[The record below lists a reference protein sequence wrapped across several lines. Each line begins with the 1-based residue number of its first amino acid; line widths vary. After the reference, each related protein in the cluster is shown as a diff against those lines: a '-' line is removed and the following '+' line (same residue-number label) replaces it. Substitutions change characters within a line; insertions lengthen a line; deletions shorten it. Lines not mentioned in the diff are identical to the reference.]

1 MPQAMTQPSLRT
13 ISVIRRGY
21 GRRYT
26 DLPVDE
32 RTPQQIVIDCAG
44 GYLKP
49 TMFDLRA
56 GDMVYWRE
64 QERYIGAQIAEVRI
78 EGMRLV
84 VVLRDAALMP
94 EDFFPY

>member
-1 MPQAMTQPSLRT
+1 MVAMSQPTLRT

-26 DLPVDE
+26 DLPIDE
-32 RTPQQIVIDCAG
+32 LSQQRVMIDCTC

-49 TMFDLRA
+49 TMIDLQP
-56 GDMVYWRE
+56 DDLVYWRE
-64 QERYIGAQIAEVRI
+64 QGRYVTARI
-78 EGMRLV
+78 ERVQRDEQRLIAW
-84 VVLRDAALMP
+84 LRDVKVMP

>member
-1 MPQAMTQPSLRT
+1 MAQPSLRT

-32 RTPQQIVIDCAG
+32 LSHQRIVIDCSS
-44 GYLKP
+44 GYLRP
-49 TMFDLRA
+49 ALIDLRQD
-56 GDMVYWRE
+56 DMVYWRE
-64 QERYIGAQIAEVRI
+64 QERYVSGQISQVRREDQRVI
-78 EGMRLV
+78 ALLKDV
-84 VVLRDAALMP
+84 QLMP

>member
-1 MPQAMTQPSLRT
+1 MAQPSLCT

-32 RTPQQIVIDCAG
+32 RNHQRVVINCAG
-44 GYLKP
+44 GYLRP
-49 TMFDLRA
+49 ELIDLRQ
-56 GDMVYWRE
+56 GDTVYWRE
-64 QERYIGAQIAEVRI
+64 QGRYMEARISQVQRDDQQLIA
-78 EGMRLV
+78 
-84 VVLRDAALMP
+84 VLQDVKLLP

>member
-1 MPQAMTQPSLRT
+1 MAQPSLRT

-32 RTPQQIVIDCAG
+32 LSQQRIVIDCAG
-44 GYLKP
+44 GYLRP
-49 TMFDLRA
+49 ALIDLRQ
-56 GDMVYWRE
+56 GDTVYWRE
-64 QERYIGAQIAEVRI
+64 QERYVSGQISQVR
-78 EGMRLV
+78 
-84 VVLRDAALMP
+84 RDDQRVIAILKDVQVMP

>member
-1 MPQAMTQPSLRT
+1 MAQPSLRT
-13 ISVIRRGY
+13 ISVLRRGY

-32 RTPQQIVIDCAG
+32 LTHQRIVIDCSG
-44 GYLKP
+44 GYLRP
-49 TMFDLRA
+49 ELIDLRQ

-64 QERYIGAQIAEVRI
+64 QERYVTGSIAQVRR

-84 VVLRDAALMP
+84 ALLSDVKLMP